1 MHIWNSPAWPHF
13 RHDPAK
19 TERPLARVMARLG
32 SIDGLHAGLSAAERQ
47 EIFLR
52 AVTGEA
58 LASFAIE
65 GVRLPAP
72 EIEAS
77 VIASLTHRQTV
88 PQRRSDAIAELML
101 DARTPGARAPD
112 TRVPEASPA
121 DSQAPFDIPTLHR
134 WHALLFHGMEV
145 EDPGR
150 WRSFPID
157 IVRGPSGQPRDVLYS
172 APPPERVPQEMQR
185 FLGWLARDT
194 HPLPVRAALAHLWF
208 ESIHPF
214 ADGNGRIGRAI
225 VERIFATEGALP
237 FSLSRQIEAD
247 KRGYYAALQTGRRDA
262 GAYIDATGFVLWF
275 LDRLDAGIT
284 EAAAQA
290 RFLVRRNAYLTAHA
304 DLPPRPLAVL
314 RRLFDQG
321 QIRVEQGL
329 SAGPY
334 AKMAKVSAATATRD
348 LTMMESAGALLR
360 STSGGRS
367 TRYLLTW

>member
-19 TERPLARVMARLG
+19 TERPLAHVMARLG

-77 VIASLTHRQTV
+77 VIASLTHRQAV

-101 DARTPGARAPD
+101 DARTPGASA
-112 TRVPEASPA
+112 E
-121 DSQAPFDIPTLHR
+121 DSQAATAPFDIPTLHR

-185 FLGWLARDT
+185 FLDWLARDT

-334 AKMAKVSAATATRD
+334 ARMAKVSAATATRD
-348 LTMMESAGALLR
+348 LTMMESAGALTR

-367 TRYLLTW
+367 TRYLLKW